1 MVFVEVRTLRQG
13 DRAVRLLDRLE
24 TEIGVVGID
33 VVGGRGFQVEAASW
47 SSAMSQLDD
56 VLTRVAG
63 DSWRDYL
70 AFVAPQG
77 FERPTGR
84 DRI

>member
-1 MVFVEVRTLRQG
+1 MVPVEIRTLKEG
-13 DRAVRLLDRLE
+13 DRTERLLDRLE
-24 TEIGVVGID
+24 SEMGVAAIA
-33 VVGGRGFQVEAASW
+33 VVGGRTFPVDAADW
-47 SSAMSQLDD
+47 GAAMARLDE

-77 FERPTGR
+77 YERRRGVV
-84 DRI
+84 